1 MNRAIR
7 KIRNLLLFCDI
18 LEKEFMFISCTYIH
32 VNKQSPRDDHQ
43 DNYITSQVKTWWG
56 HGWQKPGRQKKKKII

>member
-1 MNRAIR
+1 
-7 KIRNLLLFCDI
+7 
-18 LEKEFMFISCTYIH
+18 MFIFCAYIH

-56 HGWQKPGRQKKKKII
+56 HGWQSQVAKRRKRLYNYLEEGFIRWQKWEIR